1 MEQGRGNSAFSLILQ
16 GEIFGRYTA
25 DPAPRHP
32 ALPSITHPGNKTDG
46 ILDKRSGAVS
56 VIQDLT
62 GFQITPSA
70 VFSFATSVIYEG
82 KGHWSWPYLK
92 WVPLEKADGL
102 FTSLV
107 WMMKSLYE
115 AKPQKRYSD
124 CNNTLIHGSISGGE
138 WGEGTGGR
146 GHSVSWYE
154 GRSER

>member
-1 MEQGRGNSAFSLILQ
+1 MEQDHGNFAFLLIFQ

-25 DPAPRHP
+25 DPVPDHP
-32 ALPSITHPGNKTDG
+32 ALASITSPSNKTDG

-70 VFSFATSVIYEG
+70 VFSFATSVIYEA
-82 KGHWSWPYLK
+82 KGHRSCPYLK

-102 FTSLV
+102 FTSLL

-115 AKPQKRYSD
+115 AKP
-124 CNNTLIHGSISGGE
+124 
-138 WGEGTGGR
+138 
-146 GHSVSWYE
+146 
-154 GRSER
+154 